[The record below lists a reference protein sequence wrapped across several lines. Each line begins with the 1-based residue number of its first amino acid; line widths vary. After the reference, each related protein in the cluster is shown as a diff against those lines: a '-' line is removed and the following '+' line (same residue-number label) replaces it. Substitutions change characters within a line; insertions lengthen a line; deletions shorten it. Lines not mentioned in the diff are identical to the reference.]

1 MSRLWKWM
9 WIAFA
14 LAIIVFVVTAVGKQG
29 TPKVSTAPYP
39 GYRVPEVTLQTVTP
53 GQQIKISNFSGKPL
67 FINFWASWCP
77 PCQAETPDLVKAYQQ
92 YGSEVQ
98 FLGINA
104 TAQDTSGNAQAF
116 IKRYG
121 ISYPVGFDTS
131 NQAAS
136 QFNVNG
142 FPTSIFVNASGV
154 VVARVDGAITPEVL
168 RADLQKSM
176 H

>member
-1 MSRLWKWM
+1 M
-9 WIAFA
+9 WIAFGVV
-14 LAIIVFVVTAVGKQG
+14 IILFVVIAVGGQG
-29 TPKVSTAPYP
+29 AQPVSTAPYP
-39 GYRVPEVTLQTVTP
+39 GYQVPQVALQTATP
-53 GQQIKISNFSGKPL
+53 GQQIKISNFAGKPL

-77 PCQAETPDLVKAYQQ
+77 PCQAETPDLIKAYQQ
-92 YGSEVQ
+92 YGSQVQ

-104 TAQDTSGNAQAF
+104 TAQDASANARAF
-116 IKRYG
+116 MKHYG
-121 ISYPVGFDTS
+121 ISYPVGFDTT
-131 NQAAS
+131 NQVVS

-142 FPTSIFVNASGV
+142 FPTSIFVNSSGV